1 MSEMRG
7 QSQGTDFVNW
17 GAVSYLNS
25 LHTKTIF
32 GEGELDADSTV
43 KDYLTTAAA
52 VAQAK
57 EIVIL

>member
-1 MSEMRG
+1 L
-7 QSQGTDFVNW
+7 
-17 GAVSYLNS
+17 YLNS
-25 LHTKTIF
+25 FHTKNIF
-32 GEGELDADSTV
+32 GERELDADSTV